1 MSISNFNSSIRTS
14 GSNVNDGSDCNAIN
28 PLRSKATAYLRLLP
42 ATTNL
47 GSSSSNIE
55 NVNPLYSTPST
66 GPKPLPSKP
75 APDVSNKS
83 LASCGVIFGSSSILP
98 NGSNLERSYW
108 IVALNLL
115 NVPNAICNNMFKD
128 ITIGAYLAIVLV
140 VLIPIGDIWYGVYG
154 IAVSTDIVKDNIVK
168 VVLIDLIVLLNLL
181 TWSSADF
188 KDTNAAS
195 LAIFAFS

>member
-1 MSISNFNSSIRTS
+1 LSISNFNSSIRTS

-42 ATTNL
+42 ATINL

-55 NVNPLYSTPST
+55 KVNPLYSTPST

-98 NGSNLERSYW
+98 NGSNLERSY
-108 IVALNLL
+108 
-115 NVPNAICNNMFKD
+115 
-128 ITIGAYLAIVLV
+128 
-140 VLIPIGDIWYGVYG
+140 
-154 IAVSTDIVKDNIVK
+154 
-168 VVLIDLIVLLNLL
+168 
-181 TWSSADF
+181 
-188 KDTNAAS
+188 
-195 LAIFAFS
+195 